1 LKTFFFN
8 KLLPFFYGPGVF
20 LCTRVLFK
28 DFIITLW
35 SGMQET
41 SLEVLD
47 FLSRVPPHMLAEKAE
62 VSDIA
67 IRKVLVA

>member
-1 LKTFFFN
+1 LYHT
-8 KLLPFFYGPGVF
+8 
-20 LCTRVLFK
+20 CVLFK